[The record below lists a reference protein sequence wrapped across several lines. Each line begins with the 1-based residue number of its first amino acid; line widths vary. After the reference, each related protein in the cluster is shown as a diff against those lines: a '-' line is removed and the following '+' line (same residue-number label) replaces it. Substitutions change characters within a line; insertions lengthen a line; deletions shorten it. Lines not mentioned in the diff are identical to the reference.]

1 MKHGFKE
8 IRIEM
13 GVFDFTVIC
22 IIGDY
27 AKIDKYIQ
35 WKFEDKDFKTEY
47 WDKGYG
53 CRGKVL
59 YRPGFVPVLWIPRK
73 PRGAREHATLAH
85 EALHCVYHLFEWA
98 NIPMTKDTEEVVT
111 HSMAH
116 IINSVL
122 E

>member
-1 MKHGFKE
+1 
-8 IRIEM
+8 M

-27 AKIDKYIQ
+27 AKVDKYIQ
-35 WKFEDKDFKTEY
+35 WKFDDKDFQTAN
-47 WDKGYG
+47 WDKGYD

-59 YRPGFVPVLWIPRK
+59 YRAGFVPVLWIPRK
-73 PRGAREHATLAH
+73 PRTPREHSTLAH

-122 E
+122 ESK